1 MQLATEPYW
10 EEALRRDAF
19 DSRCNAALG
28 LLKLRRGR
36 FAEAEGYFRR
46 AIQRLTR
53 RNPNPADGD
62 AYYYLA

>member
-1 MQLATEPYW
+1 MMSYISPVSIWNSTGMPTRYPEPYW

-36 FAEAEGYFRR
+36 FAEPKGTSAVQFS
-46 AIQRLTR
+46 A
-53 RNPNPADGD
+53 
-62 AYYYLA
+62 